1 MGNCSTLPKYRV
13 VKAKTLFSKTKSYKH
28 SASCKIKVRNPHKKI
43 TNITDLT
50 LTLHSPELVSS
61 FKVQLLNNYI
71 WTSSCVMPG
80 LNLKYSSQEKS
91 QDFCNVIYDDD
102 TLFISLFD
110 GYGKEGDKIAELC
123 ISESENYFFENISFC
138 NVNKT

>member
-1 MGNCSTLPKYRV
+1 
-13 VKAKTLFSKTKSYKH
+13 
-28 SASCKIKVRNPHKKI
+28 
-43 TNITDLT
+43 
-50 LTLHSPELVSS
+50 
-61 FKVQLLNNYI
+61 
-71 WTSSCVMPG
+71 MPG